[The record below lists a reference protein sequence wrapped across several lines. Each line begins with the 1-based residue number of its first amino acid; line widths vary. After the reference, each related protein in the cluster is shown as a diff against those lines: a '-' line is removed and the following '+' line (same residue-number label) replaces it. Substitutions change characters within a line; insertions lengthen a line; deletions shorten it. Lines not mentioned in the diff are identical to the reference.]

1 MSTATASK
9 AQISAAV
16 ETVQNTIQQADQ
28 IMSEVRNAAQYCSAV
43 DKVKYSA
50 LINQFNVWRSTQV
63 RFLEYVKIRTLTVQD
78 IEFIA
83 NKTREISEIIKSL

>member
-1 MSTATASK
+1 MSTASK

-16 ETVQNTIQQADQ
+16 ETVQNAVWQADQ
-28 IMSEVRNAAQYCSAV
+28 IMSEVRNAAQYCSPV

-63 RFLEYVKIRTLTVQD
+63 KFLEYVKIRTLTVQD

-83 NKTREISEIIKSL
+83 NKTREISEILKSL